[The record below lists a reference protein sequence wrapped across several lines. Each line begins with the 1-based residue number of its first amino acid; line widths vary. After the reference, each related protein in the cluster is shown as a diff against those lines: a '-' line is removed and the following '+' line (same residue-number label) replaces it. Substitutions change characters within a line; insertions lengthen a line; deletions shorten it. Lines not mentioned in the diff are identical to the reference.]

1 VAHDP
6 ATRARVARYR
16 FAALRP
22 TDEITVP
29 DFPPQTGWIN
39 APFVRMG
46 TLLGRNAPLVWFWD
60 LGSLNSMR
68 TLPYLLEWH
77 RRYADAGLKVIGV
90 HSPQFDF
97 GHDAATVEQAVQRLA
112 IPFPVA
118 VDSDYAIWRQYG
130 NEVWPA
136 LYLWD
141 RRGTLRHYHFGEGLY
156 DDTENAIGE
165 VLREIDPDVQ
175 LPETMAPLRP
185 TDAPGAL
192 VKPPTPHTFLNEDR
206 SPRPIGPG
214 EALRIRYAAAG
225 AAAVLDGAGEVEVLI
240 DDDRVRTIVLDGPR
254 LYDLVDT
261 GAHEEHELALVFEDA
276 ANAYAFSFVPGP
288 A

>member
-1 VAHDP
+1 M
-6 ATRARVARYR
+6 
-16 FAALRP
+16 RP
-22 TDEITVP
+22 STEISAP
-29 DFPPQTGWIN
+29 DFPAETAWIN

-60 LGSLNSMR
+60 FSSINSIR
-68 TLPYLLEWH
+68 ALPYVLEWH
-77 RRYADAGLKVIGV
+77 RRYEALGLRIIGV

-97 GHDAATVEQAVQRLA
+97 GRNAATVEAAVQRLA

-118 VDSDYAIWRQYG
+118 SDPDYEIWRLYG

-141 RRGTLRHYHFGEGLY
+141 RRGVLRHYHFGEGLY
-156 DDTENAIGE
+156 ADSEEAIHE
-165 VLREIDPDVQ
+165 VLREIDEQVE

-192 VKPPTPHTFLNEDR
+192 VKPPTPHTYLNDDR
-206 SPRPIGPG
+206 SPRAIEAG
-214 EALRIRYAAAG
+214 EALRIRYSGAG
-225 AAAVLDGAGEVEVLI
+225 AAAVLDGSGEVEVLL
-240 DDDRVRTIVLDGPR
+240 DDERVRTIVLDGPR

-261 GAHEEHELALVFEDA
+261 GVHEEHELALVFEDA
-276 ANAYAFSFVPGP
+276 ARAYAFSFVPGP

>member
-1 VAHDP
+1 V
-6 ATRARVARYR
+6 
-16 FAALRP
+16 RP
-22 TDEITVP
+22 NTEITVP
-29 DFPPQTGWIN
+29 DFPAETTWIN

-60 LGSLNSMR
+60 MGSLNSMR
-68 TLPYLLEWH
+68 ALPYVLEWH
-77 RRYADAGLKVIGV
+77 SRYADLGLRVIGV

-97 GHDAATVEQAVQRLA
+97 GHDVKTVERAVERLA

-118 VDSDYAIWRQYG
+118 SDSDYGIWRQYG

-141 RRGTLRHYHFGEGLY
+141 RRGKLRHYQFGEGLY
-156 DDTENAIGE
+156 DDTEAAIGE
-165 VLREIDPDVQ
+165 ILREIDDEVQ
-175 LPETMAPLRP
+175 LPRRMAPLRA

-192 VKPPTPHTFLNEDR
+192 VKPPTPHTYLNDDR
-206 SPRPIGPG
+206 SGRPIAPG
-214 EALRIRYAAAG
+214 EALRIRYAGAG
-225 AAAVLDGAGEVEVLI
+225 AAAVLDGTGEVEVLV
-240 DDDRVRTIVLDGPR
+240 DDDRVRTLVLDGPR
-254 LYDLVDT
+254 VYDLVDT

-276 ANAYAFSFVPGP
+276 ARAYAFSFVPGP

>member
-1 VAHDP
+1 VRP
-6 ATRARVARYR
+6 ATDISA
-16 FAALRP
+16 
-22 TDEITVP
+22 P
-29 DFPPQTGWIN
+29 DFPSETKWIN

-60 LGSLNSMR
+60 MGSLNSIR
-68 TLPYLLEWH
+68 ALPYVLEWH
-77 RRYADAGLKVIGV
+77 RRYAAQGLRVIGV

-97 GHDAATVEQAVQRLA
+97 GHDAGTVEAAVRRLE

-118 VDSDYAIWRQYG
+118 SDSDYAIWRLYG

-141 RRGTLRHYHFGEGLY
+141 RRGVLRHFHFGEGLY
-156 DDTENAIGE
+156 DDSEGAIRE
-165 VLREIDPDVQ
+165 VLREIDEEVE
-175 LPETMAPLRP
+175 LPEAMAPLRP

-192 VKPPTPHTFLNEDR
+192 VKPPTPHTYLNDDK
-206 SPRPIGPG
+206 SPRAVAPG
-214 EALRIRYAAAG
+214 EALRIRYTGAG
-225 AAAVLDGAGEVEVLI
+225 VAAVLDGAGEVEVLL
-240 DDDRVRTIVLDGPR
+240 DDEQVRTIVLDGPR

-261 GAHEEHELALVFEDA
+261 GAHEDHEIALVFEDA
-276 ANAYAFSFVPGP
+276 ARAYAFSFVPGP

>member
-1 VAHDP
+1 M
-6 ATRARVARYR
+6 
-16 FAALRP
+16 RP
-22 TDEITVP
+22 TAEITVP
-29 DFPPQTGWIN
+29 DFPPDTTWVN

-46 TLLGRNAPLVWFWD
+46 TLLGRSAPLVWFWD
-60 LGSLNSMR
+60 MASLNSMR
-68 TLPYLLEWH
+68 ALPYVLEWH
-77 RRYADAGLKVIGV
+77 QRYADKGLKAIGV

-97 GHDAATVEQAVQRLA
+97 GHDRAVVERAVERLA

-118 VDSDYAIWRQYG
+118 VDSNFAIWRQYG

-141 RRGTLRHYHFGEGLY
+141 RRGVLRHYHFGEGLY
-156 DDTENAIGE
+156 QETEAAIGE
-165 VLREIDPDVQ
+165 VLREIDEEVE
-175 LPETMAPLRP
+175 LPEPLRPLRP

-192 VKPPTPHTFLNEDR
+192 VKPPTPHTYLNDDR
-206 SPRPIGPG
+206 SGRPIAPG
-214 EALRIRYAAAG
+214 EALRIRYSGAG
-225 AAAVLDGAGEVEVLI
+225 AAAVLDGSGEVEVLI
-240 DDDRVRTIVLDGPR
+240 DDDRVRTLVLDGPR

-276 ANAYAFSFVPGP
+276 AAAYAFSFVPGP

>member
-1 VAHDP
+1 M
-6 ATRARVARYR
+6 
-16 FAALRP
+16 RP
-22 TDEITVP
+22 STEISAP
-29 DFPPQTGWIN
+29 DFPAETAWIN

-60 LGSLNSMR
+60 FSSINSIR
-68 TLPYLLEWH
+68 ALPYVLEWH
-77 RRYADAGLKVIGV
+77 RRYEALGLRIIGV

-97 GHDAATVEQAVQRLA
+97 GRNAATVEAAVQRLA

-118 VDSDYAIWRQYG
+118 SDPDYEIWRLYG

-141 RRGTLRHYHFGEGLY
+141 RRGVLRHYHFGEGLY
-156 DDTENAIGE
+156 ADSEEAIHE
-165 VLREIDPDVQ
+165 VLREIDEQVE

-192 VKPPTPHTFLNEDR
+192 VKPPTPHTYLNDDR
-206 SPRPIGPG
+206 SPRAIEAG
-214 EALRIRYAAAG
+214 EALRTRYSGAG
-225 AAAVLDGAGEVEVLI
+225 AAAVLDGSGEVEVLL
-240 DDDRVRTIVLDGPR
+240 DDERVRTIVLDGPR

-261 GAHEEHELALVFEDA
+261 GVHEEHELALVFEDA
-276 ANAYAFSFVPGP
+276 ARAYAFSFVPGP